1 MIFLLPCEPYNLKSP
16 DLDFKKEYEALSR
29 MDFKVFLYDYDQFVN
44 YNEIVSL
51 AEFKWMRF
59 GIVCQKKYEPVY
71 SIPKRVVKRLKE
83 KIPEFNFDNCD
94 LYNYENWGKDGKKY
108 ILLDYGI
115 NENISKLYNK
125 NKQDE

>member
-1 MIFLLPCEPYNLKSP
+1 MIN
-16 DLDFKKEYEALSR
+16 FKYSTRLVII
-29 MDFKVFLYDYDQFVN
+29 FKNFVIKIPISKKGYLQSLNEKYIWDN

-94 LYNYENWGKDGKKY
+94 LYNHENWGIYGKRY

-125 NKQDE
+125 NK